1 LFFDNISAE
10 LTIPMRFT
18 GPIFDLVSTVR
29 AEIIKIRDGNI
40 PTLNILNNATDR
52 VSKITDTGTG
62 YIFLKH
68 VRHVIDAAVRRFKQD
83 RGTQYVRILAYRNK
97 TIDLLNEQIRKELY
111 GSKAKQ
117 FEKGELIICEGGF
130 TEKVGKKVYS
140 LINNGELFIVKDTTD
155 TLGPYDI
162 PCKIMHFKNKSYS
175 PHQIITVATEGQ
187 AKYDKIL
194 AELVAKAK
202 KNPQGWAAVY
212 KFKESFAY
220 FRFAYAASIHKAQ
233 GSSIAHVFIMEDD
246 IYATRTTTTK
256 EKLQSLYV
264 GISRAS
270 YRVYIYN
277 KDFPVNNKGLIK
289 EHLILDVDEES

>member
-1 LFFDNISAE
+1 
-10 LTIPMRFT
+10 MRFT
-18 GPIFDLVSTVR
+18 GPIFDLVSIIR
-29 AEIIKIRDGNI
+29 AEIIKIREGSI

-52 VSKITDTGTG
+52 VSKITETGTG

-68 VRHVIDAAVRRFKQD
+68 VKHVIDAAVRRFKKD
-83 RGTQYVRILAYRNK
+83 NGTQYVRILAYRNK
-97 TIDLLNEQIRKELY
+97 TIDLLNDQIRKELFA
-111 GSKAKQ
+111 GTANQ

-130 TEKVGKKVYS
+130 TQKIGNKVHS
-140 LINNGELFIVKDTTD
+140 LINNGELFVVKSTKDV
-155 TLGPYDI
+155 LGPYDI
-162 PCKIMHFKNKSYS
+162 PCKEMYFKNKSYS
-175 PHQIITVATEGQ
+175 HKIITVATEGKT
-187 AKYDKIL
+187 KYDKIL

-202 KNPQGWAAVY
+202 RSPTGWATVY

-220 FRFAYAASIHKAQ
+220 FRFAYASSIHKAQ

-246 IYATRTTTTK
+246 IYSTRTTTTK

-277 KDFPVNNKGLIK
+277 KGFEVNNKSLNK
-289 EHLILDVDEES
+289 NHLILDADEYS